1 MDNGALNIIL
11 IIYALWAYY
20 SGWKWISGRFAFLEK
35 EDVQYKILKAIL
47 GFCVGCVIG
56 AFYLLYMV
64 LKLVFR
70 W

>member
-1 MDNGALNIIL
+1 MDNGALNIIF

-35 EDVQYKILKAIL
+35 EGVQYKILKAIL